1 MSELLIVFRL
11 APLNKNIAMLD
22 RKLFFNFSY
31 RNPFESREDDGTEE
45 WCSEGLN
52 RWNCSFI

>member
-1 MSELLIVFRL
+1 MFRL
-11 APLNKNIAMLD
+11 APLKKTLQCLIEG
-22 RKLFFNFSY
+22 FFNLSY